1 MTAPNVTP
9 GGPPYPGTTSAVQ
22 ISEVTC
28 RFGELTA
35 LSEVSLEVTPGA
47 ITALLGPNGA
57 GKTTLLNTISG
68 LTTPVQGR
76 VLLGGRDITRWSV
89 QARARAGL
97 ARSFQTPRLLER
109 ESVLT
114 NVLVGCEPLAQPG
127 FFRELVNSRAARRAR
142 ARDRAA
148 GDRVIEE
155 LGLTYAIRRPV
166 QELPFAMRRLV
177 EIGRALA
184 SDPEVLLLDEPAA
197 GLEPGERTAL
207 AGVLRRLMDSRRV
220 TILLIEHDVAFVAGV
235 AHAAFALDF
244 GRVVAAGTVHEVLAA
259 PAVRTSFFGEL
270 SDDSSE

>member
-1 MTAPNVTP
+1 MAAPNGTP
-9 GGPPYPGTTSAVQ
+9 SSPADPTSASAVQ
-22 ISEVTC
+22 ISQLTC
-28 RFGELTA
+28 RFGQLTA
-35 LSEVSLEVTPGA
+35 LSEVSLEVTRGA

-68 LTTPVQGR
+68 LTAPVEGR
-76 VLLGGRDITRWSV
+76 VFLGSKDVTQWSV

-127 FFRELVNSRAARRAR
+127 FFRELVNSRAALRAR

-148 GDRVIEE
+148 GYRVIEE
-155 LGLTYAIRRPV
+155 LGLTHVTRRPV
-166 QELPFAMRRLV
+166 QELPFALRRLV
-177 EIGRALA
+177 EIGRALV

-207 AGVLRRLMDSRRV
+207 SGVLRQLVDGRRV

-235 AHAAFALDF
+235 AQAAFALDF

-259 PAVRTSFFGEL
+259 PEVRTSFFGEL
-270 SDDSSE
+270 IDDSSA

>member
-1 MTAPNVTP
+1 MTAPNGMP
-9 GGPPYPGTTSAVQ
+9 GAPPDPAPASAVQ
-22 ISEVTC
+22 ISELTC

-35 LSEVSLEVTPGA
+35 LSEVSLEVTRGA

-68 LTTPVQGR
+68 LTAPAQGR
-76 VLLGGRDITRWSV
+76 VFLGGRDITQWPV

-127 FFRELVNSRAARRAR
+127 FLRELVNSRAARQAR

-148 GDRVIEE
+148 GYRVVEE
-155 LGLTYAIRRPV
+155 LGLTRVVQRPV
-166 QELPFAMRRLV
+166 RELPFALRRLV

-207 AGVLRRLMDSRRV
+207 AGVLRRLMDGRRV

-235 AHAAFALDF
+235 AQAAFALDF
-244 GRVVAAGTVHEVLAA
+244 GRVVAVGTVREVLAA
-259 PAVRTSFFGEL
+259 PEVRTSFFGEL
-270 SDDSSE
+270 SDDSSA